1 MKKSEVE
8 HVLRAAGRIVG
19 DTQFIIIGSQSI
31 HAKYPDRFLGATV
44 SAELDII
51 SKNTPDRTELLN
63 AIGVDS
69 PFHEAF
75 GYYADP
81 VDERTAMLPSG
92 WRARLVNL
100 KVEGSDGVAGLCLDP
115 HDLLISK
122 YYARREKDIAFNR
135 EVVNSGLVDKT
146 RLLELVDLT
155 PIPDDVKERMR
166 AYIELDFREAD
177 DLHVAPDPN

>member
-31 HAKYPDRFLGATV
+31 HAKYPDRFLGAAV

-51 SKNTPDRTELLN
+51 SKNKPDRTELLN

-69 PFHEAF
+69 QFHAAF

-81 VDERTAMLPSG
+81 VGDRTAMLNRG
-92 WRARLVNL
+92 WRFARSVATY
-100 KVEGSDGVAGLCLDP
+100 EVAGG
-115 HDLLISK
+115 DL
-122 YYARREKDIAFNR
+122 FQ
-135 EVVNSGLVDKT
+135 
-146 RLLELVDLT
+146 
-155 PIPDDVKERMR
+155 
-166 AYIELDFREAD
+166 
-177 DLHVAPDPN
+177 